1 MSVQRIFRSREVRRF
16 FGDPPQST
24 FNYWRKKGR
33 IPQPDVQLG
42 EQVPGWTEGLIERH
56 QREMIERGRRQVK

>member
-1 MSVQRIFRSREVRRF
+1 MSVQRIYRRKQVQKLY
-16 FGDPPQST
+16 GDPPQST
-24 FNYWRKKGR
+24 FNYWRKVGR

-56 QREMIERGRRQVK
+56 QREMIERGRQSK